1 MTVIKLGRRVV
12 CLCPAGGSDPGAEP
26 RLLQSPLSRAGFTR
40 GAFPAIL
47 PAMTSSSAAD
57 ILPVMS
63 VAIIGPALIIGAVQS
78 EDALPLWGRI
88 TMAVVGVAAIGVG
101 VKAMIESP
109 ATGGKGAM
117 DQLVLGAQR
126 ELEHTKDPAAAMQI
140 ALDHLKQD
148 ADYYQ
153 KLKTA
158 GL

>member
-1 MTVIKLGRRVV
+1 
-12 CLCPAGGSDPGAEP
+12 
-26 RLLQSPLSRAGFTR
+26 
-40 GAFPAIL
+40 
-47 PAMTSSSAAD
+47 MTSSSAAD

-88 TMAVVGVAAIGVG
+88 TMAVIGVAAIGVG

-109 ATGGKGAM
+109 STGGKGAM

-126 ELEHTKDPAAAMQI
+126 ELEHTKDPAVAMQI